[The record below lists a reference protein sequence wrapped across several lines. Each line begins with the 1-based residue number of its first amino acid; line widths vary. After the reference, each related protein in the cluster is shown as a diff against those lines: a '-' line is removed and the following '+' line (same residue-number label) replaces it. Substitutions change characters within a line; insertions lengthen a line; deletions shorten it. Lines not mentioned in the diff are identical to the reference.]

1 MTERFGRVLL
11 AGLLLTGG
19 LTAASINLVG
29 NGSFEN
35 NVVSPGATQSNSYV
49 NGSTWQVFAAVDRWG
64 IGYPSYGVELQKNNL
79 YGVPSNTASGN
90 NAWDGSQWAELD
102 YNVGNLLIG
111 QTATPQIY
119 QDIINTTPGATYLL
133 SFYYTARPDG
143 GTQQLGVFWGD
154 ASAAAPALFGTTAS
168 RTGTNSLQWV
178 PVEFR
183 LVATGTSM
191 RVGLGSLANAAGVN
205 FAGGNL
211 LDLVSLSIVEGTS
224 VTGAVTV
231 PGTTTGGTTV
241 DPGTTT
247 SGTTTSGT
255 TTSGTTTGGTTT
267 GGTTT
272 GGGTTISGTT
282 ISGTTI
288 VGTTFGGSTTG
299 GTTTGGT
306 TSGVGVGDVP
316 EPGTYAMM
324 GMGVA
329 ALLIARK
336 RRG

>member
-1 MTERFGRVLL
+1 MTERFGRFLF
-11 AGLLLTGG
+11 AGLLLAGT
-19 LTAASINLVG
+19 LSAASINLIG

-35 NVVSPGATQSNSYV
+35 NPVSPGATQSNSYL
-49 NGSTWQVFAAVDRWG
+49 NGSAWQVFAAVDRWG

-79 YGVPSNTASGN
+79 YGVSSNTATGN

-102 YNVGNLLIG
+102 VIVGNNLIIG

-119 QDIINTTPGATYLL
+119 QDILNTTPGATYLL
-133 SFYYTARPDG
+133 SFYYTPRPDA

-154 ASAAAPALFGTTAS
+154 SSTSTPALFGSTS
-168 RTGTNSLQWV
+168 LQGGTNSLLWQ
-178 PVEFR
+178 PIEFR

-191 RVGLGSLANAAGVN
+191 RIGLGSLANAAGAS

-211 LDLVSLSIVEGTS
+211 IDLVSLSIVEGTS
-224 VTGAVTV
+224 I
-231 PGTTTGGTTV
+231 TGGVTET
-241 DPGTTT
+241 GTTT

-255 TTSGTTTGGTTT
+255 TTSGTTTSGTSTSGTSTSGG
-267 GGTTT
+267 
-272 GGGTTISGTT
+272 TISGTT
-282 ISGTTI
+282 VSGTTI

-306 TSGVGVGDVP
+306 TDGGGIGDVP

-324 GMGVA
+324 GLGLA
-329 ALLIARK
+329 ALMIARK
-336 RRG
+336 RRS